1 MTGSGK
7 TKLSLRLHSA
17 EAHSALSTLTTRLVF
32 RNKEVTR
39 PPYWY
44 PVLHLAFPGGR
55 DAVLWERPLGPYSNP
70 GASGGLP
77 GGRGIFPEPGRKSRG
92 QPGGEGG
99 TCLRQREGHV

>member
-77 GGRGIFPEPGRKSRG
+77 GGRGIFLSLEGRAGASLVEREEP
-92 QPGGEGG
+92 
-99 TCLRQREGHV
+99 V